1 MTAPTQAPDGAP
13 KDAPKNES
21 PKRPPGKAFGR
32 GQGQRQGQGQGQRFS
47 LQRWWSIVV
56 KEFLQ
61 LRRDRVTFGM
71 IVGMP
76 IMQLFLFGFAI
87 NSDPRHLPT
96 AVIVAEQ
103 SDFTRSFVAGM
114 QNSTYFDVQRTL
126 SDEAAGREALLRG
139 TVQFVVTIPPDFTR
153 KLLRGERPALL
164 VEADATDPAATG
176 AAISALSQLPF
187 SVARQDLKGALS
199 HLAGGQPP
207 FDVQV
212 QKLYNPEGITQ
223 YNIIPGLMGVILTM
237 TMVMMTGL
245 AMTRERE
252 RGTME
257 NLLAT
262 PVLPLEVITGKII
275 PYIFIGLIQS
285 TIILMAA
292 RWIFEVPFVGSLLA
306 VYLSALLF
314 IAANLTVGITLS
326 SLAANQLQAVQL
338 TFFYFLP
345 NILLSGFMFPF
356 AGMPGWAQVIGNVL
370 PMTYFHRL
378 VRGIMLKG
386 NGWVELWPNV
396 WPMALFTVVVMG
408 IAVRFYKRTL
418 D

>member
-1 MTAPTQAPDGAP
+1 MT
-13 KDAPKNES
+13 S
-21 PKRPPGKAFGR
+21 P
-32 GQGQRQGQGQGQRFS
+32 RFS
-47 LQRWWSIVV
+47 FQRWWSIVL

-71 IVGMP
+71 IVGLP
-76 IMQLFLFGFAI
+76 IIQLMLFGFAI
-87 NSDPRHLPT
+87 NSDPRHMPT
-96 AVIVAEQ
+96 AIISADQ
-103 SDFTRSFVAGM
+103 SDFTRSFIAALE
-114 QNSTYFDVQRTL
+114 NTTYFKVVGTL
-126 SDEAAGREALLRG
+126 PTEQAGREALMRG
-139 TVQFVVTIPPDFTR
+139 DVQFVLTIPTDFSR

-164 VEADATDPAATG
+164 MEADATDPSATG
-176 AAISALSQLPF
+176 PAIGALASLPD
-187 SVARQDLKGALS
+187 SVARMDLKGALAP
-199 HLAGGQPP
+199 LAGGKAA
-207 FDVQV
+207 FDVDV
-212 QKLYNPEGITQ
+212 QRLYNPEGITQ
-223 YNIIPGLMGVILTM
+223 YNIVPGLMGVILTM

-262 PVLPLEVITGKII
+262 PVQPVEVISGKIV

-285 TIILMAA
+285 TIILAA
-292 RWIFEVPFVGSLLA
+292 AYWVFAVPFLGSIIA
-306 VYLSALLF
+306 VYLAALLF

-326 SLAANQLQAVQL
+326 SLAKNQLQAVQL

-356 AGMPGWAQVIGNVL
+356 VGMPKWAQWIGNVL
-370 PMTYFHRL
+370 PMTYFNRL
-378 VRGIMLKG
+378 IRGILLKG
-386 NGWVELWPNV
+386 NGWTELWPNV
-396 WPMALFTVVVMG
+396 WPMAIFTVVVMT